1 MKIKFDD
8 DRNTDLFY
16 KLTFVFIS
24 ILFFFMVYRFEG
36 FKNGFSRILEVLS
49 PVIFGGVLAWLLN
62 IPLRFFERNL
72 NKIESFSK
80 LSFRKR
86 RNISLTIT
94 YILVIF
100 LIIVFFSLLI
110 PELTK
115 SVASF
120 TYMIN
125 DYLSQNKFSSWETIF
140 NEYGLNPQVSEF
152 LIGLLTK
159 LTQYLKGILTKIGP
173 ILTSLASGLISTA
186 ITFLIGFFIS
196 LYILSSKE
204 HFGEIT
210 KKTTYAIFPKKVAE
224 KLIEIFRD
232 LGNNMKSF
240 LTGSLIGSII
250 LGVEVSIALVFLGVE
265 GIFAMGLILTI
276 TNIVPY
282 IGPWI
287 GAIPVFIMIGV
298 QDIEKALIFVVIIL
312 IAQQIDGNIVK
323 PRIQSEQMGMNSFWI
338 IFSIII
344 GGSLFGILGMVIGV
358 PIFTVFYT
366 LMKELVEYLLQRKGL
381 PKELKAYRKEN
392 EKNFKKSYLENYD

>member
-86 RNISLTIT
+86 RNISLIIT

-125 DYLSQNKFSSWETIF
+125 DYLGQNKFSSWETIF
-140 NEYGLNPQVSEF
+140 NEYGLNPQISEF

-186 ITFLIGFFIS
+186 ITFMIGFFIS

-298 QDIEKALIFVVIIL
+298 QDIEKTLIFVVIIL

-358 PIFTVFYT
+358 PIFTVFYA